1 MPSYRA
7 ISSDPILPVDRAE
20 VFFDGVFSDPK
31 LSHPEGVAVGPDGWI
46 WAGNE
51 DGDICRIAPD
61 GSCLE
66 KVASTGGFALG
77 LAFDGDR
84 ALFICDMKHAAVF
97 RLDLTTRKLS
107 RFTKDGI
114 RIPNFPLVD
123 RTSGRLF
130 VSDSFASGAQG
141 PGVWAYDL
149 DSGAGGLWYDAP
161 MNFANGL
168 AMRDSDA
175 ALYVCE
181 TFAPCVTRISILPDG
196 SPGAATPFAADL
208 PGLPDGIA
216 FDGQGNLVVGCYEPS
231 RLLRISTDGQ
241 RTDLLIEDDTAHVFC
256 HPTNIAFDGDA
267 LYAANL
273 GRWHITRV
281 SMDIGADPLW
291 SAQQ

>member
-1 MPSYRA
+1 MPSYRTIA
-7 ISSDPILPVDRAE
+7 SDPILPVERAE

-61 GSCLE
+61 GSRLE
-66 KVASTGGFALG
+66 KVGSTGGFALG

-97 RLDLTTRKLS
+97 RLDLATHRLS

-114 RIPNFPLVD
+114 RIPNFPVVD
-123 RTSGRLF
+123 RTSRRLF
-130 VSDSFASGAQG
+130 VSDSFASGGQG
-141 PGVWAYDL
+141 PGVWVYDL

-161 MNFANGL
+161 MNFANGM
-168 AMRDSDA
+168 AMRDGDA
-175 ALYVCE
+175 ALFVCE
-181 TFAPCVTRISILPDG
+181 TFASAITRIEILPDG
-196 SPGAATPFAADL
+196 SPGAATPFASDL

-216 FDGQGNLVVGCYEPS
+216 FDGDGNLVVGCYEPS
-231 RLLRISTDGQ
+231 RLLRISPDGQ
-241 RTDLLIEDDTAHVFC
+241 RTDLLIEDDMAHVFC
-256 HPTNIAFDGDA
+256 HPTNIAFTGEA

-291 SAQQ
+291 SIHQ